1 MYKKMCTYLIVLSA
15 VFAIPEYNNTCVKS
29 RDNIPRTSLV
39 ERESLICRLGL
50 SAIYQCT
57 MLALKGT
64 LQHIAG
70 VPVQNEALY
79 LYLYG
84 FRNASDALRK
94 NVI

>member
-1 MYKKMCTYLIVLSA
+1 MAMYKKMCTYLIVVSA

-57 MLALKGT
+57 MLALKGNT
-64 LQHIAG
+64 LQAF
-70 VPVQNEALY
+70 QYRMKLY
-79 LYLYG
+79 ICIYMVSEMLLM
-84 FRNASDALRK
+84 L
-94 NVI
+94 